1 MAEQQILGPETAL
14 ATRPAPVPAAL
25 PGFAPLQNFVRQ
37 PAVVKALPAL
47 ALAGAI
53 GITALAY
60 FTFQSPAQAPLYS
73 GLAENDKAAVAEAL
87 QASGINYTL
96 DQQSGMLS
104 VDADKVHQA
113 RMLLAG
119 QGLPKALP
127 SGDSLIASLPMGS
140 SRAVEGETLRAARE
154 ADLARTIE
162 AINNVKNARV
172 HLAMAEPSVFVRDN
186 KPAAASVMLTLHD
199 GRSLAAAQV
208 QAIRHLVASSVPG
221 LDAEQVSVIDQSGA
235 LLSADQG
242 VNTENR
248 AFQLQM
254 QMEERYRQALVA
266 LLSPMIG
273 QGNFSVE
280 VNADVDMS
288 ESQATRET
296 YPENDRAIRSE
307 EGNKSSSIQP
317 TGEAGGIPGALS
329 NQPPPASTVAA
340 TPPNGRAVPAPNTG
354 AETAENFTR
363 TFDNGREISVTH
375 QPQGRL
381 NRVSVAVALRQAK
394 GAKPFAAA
402 ELAKIDE
409 LVKGAVGYNAERGDQ
424 VAISQRPFV
433 ETKNPDVEIWNAPW
447 FWPLVQQVGAILAAL
462 LAFLLIGRPLIKG
475 IKARAAVR
483 DAANAELE
491 AQLLSVA
498 GKDGLR
504 PAGSPSARTVTLE
517 MIEAAPSYEARA
529 NLVRAFVRQD
539 SARAAQ
545 VVRQLMLE
553 TANGK

>member
-1 MAEQQILGPETAL
+1 MADQQILAPETAL
-14 ATRPAPVPAAL
+14 ATRPAPMPSAL
-25 PGFAPLQNFVRQ
+25 PGFAPLQGLMRQ

-47 ALAGAI
+47 ALAGAV
-53 GITALAY
+53 GIAALAY
-60 FTFQSPAQAPLYS
+60 FTFQSPAQTPLYS
-73 GLAENDKAAVAEAL
+73 GLAESDKAAVAEAL
-87 QASGINYTL
+87 QASGINYAL
-96 DQQSGMLS
+96 DQQSGVLS

-162 AINNVKNARV
+162 AINSVKNARV

-221 LDAEQVSVIDQSGA
+221 LAAEQVSVIDQSGA
-235 LLSADQG
+235 LLSSDQG
-242 VNTENR
+242 VSAENR

-280 VNADVDMS
+280 VHADVDMS

-307 EGNKSSSIQP
+307 EGNKSSSAQAA
-317 TGEAGGIPGALS
+317 TEAAGIPGALS
-329 NQPPPASTVAA
+329 NQPPAA
-340 TPPNGRAVPAPNTG
+340 AVIANTPGNAQPVPPGTG
-354 AETAENFTR
+354 PAETAENFSR

-394 GAKPFAAA
+394 GAKPLTAE
-402 ELAKIDE
+402 ELAKIDG

-433 ETKNPDVEIWNAPW
+433 ESKTPEVEIWNAPW
-447 FWPLVQQVGAILAAL
+447 FWPLVQQGGAILAAL
-462 LAFLLIGRPLIKG
+462 LAFLLIGRPLIKSM
-475 IKARAAVR
+475 KAKAAAR
-483 DAANAELE
+483 EAANAELE
-491 AQLLSVA
+491 AQLLAIA
-498 GKDGLR
+498 GKGD
-504 PAGSPSARTVTLE
+504 AGPDAQQSPRTVTLD

-553 TANGK
+553 NSNGN